1 MFKSTRFITSF
12 LVISGLLA
20 LAAPERVSGTTHP
33 EVFISA
39 TALHAIMAEKKT
51 DRRLV
56 VAEVGW
62 GGAAGYY
69 DKGHLP
75 GSIHI
80 NTDEIEYDN
89 FKKRSATAPDKL
101 ERSTTAREDLVKG
114 LTADDELA
122 KNWWNLYPDKY
133 LFPAFADMG
142 IDLDTLVVVYGKDMT
157 GAARLAWALLYAGV
171 KDVRL
176 LDGGLESWKKAGYEA
191 TTAASPRAPVASF
204 GTAKALHPEYRVD
217 IAFVREV
224 VNGKHPDAV
233 IADIRTRGEY
243 EGATAPYSYIPTKG
257 RIKGALWGQAGDGPW
272 SMEAYVND
280 DGTLKAPEAIE
291 AMWATRGIAAD
302 REVSFYCG
310 TAWRSSLAFLYAY
323 RLGWPRIANFDS
335 SWYEWSMGPE
345 ASLNPVE

>member
-1 MFKSTRFITSF
+1 MRTSVKF
-12 LVISGLLA
+12 LSSFMIAACLLA
-20 LAAPERVSGTTHP
+20 LAIPVPATGTPHP
-33 EVFISA
+33 EVFITA
-39 TALHAIMAEKKT
+39 KALHSIMAEQAA

-56 VAEVGW
+56 IAEVSW
-62 GGAAGYY
+62 GGADKGY
-69 DKGHLP
+69 DKGHIP
-75 GSIHI
+75 GSIHV
-80 NTDEIEYDN
+80 NTDEIEYDI

-101 ERSTTAREDLVKG
+101 ERSTSAREDLVKG

-142 IDLDTLVVVYGKDMT
+142 IDLDTLVVVYGKDT
-157 GAARLAWALLYAGV
+157 VAAARLAWALLYAGV

-176 LDGGLESWKKAGYEA
+176 LDGGLESWKKAGYE
-191 TTAASPRAPVASF
+191 TTVTTSPRIPVASF
-204 GTAKALHPEYRVD
+204 GTRKALHPEYRVD
-217 IAFVREV
+217 IAYVREV
-224 VNGKHPDAV
+224 VNGRHPATV

-243 EGATAPYSYIPTKG
+243 QGATAPYSFIPTKG
-257 RIKGALWGQAGDGPW
+257 RIKGAIWGQAGDGPW

-280 DGTLKAPEAIE
+280 DGTLKAPEAIA
-291 AMWATRGIAAD
+291 AMWAKRGIAAD
-302 REVSFYCG
+302 RQVSFYCG